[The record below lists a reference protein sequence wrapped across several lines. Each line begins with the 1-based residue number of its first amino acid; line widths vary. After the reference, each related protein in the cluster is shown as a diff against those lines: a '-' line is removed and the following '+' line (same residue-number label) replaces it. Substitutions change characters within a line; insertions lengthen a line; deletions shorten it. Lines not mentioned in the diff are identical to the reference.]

1 MFGLSICRWPLRNIR
16 MVILDHRIK
25 MITGDFTER
34 KPRTDISIIL
44 DRRILPERNVELYH
58 SEFDEFKIELER

>member
-1 MFGLSICRWPLRNIR
+1 MNTHPLAELPVAKRGGIAKPRWPLRNIR

-44 DRRILPERNVELYH
+44 DRRILPERNV
-58 SEFDEFKIELER
+58 